1 MMSQIHRVGIVGC
14 GVMGAGIAEV
24 AACVGLDV
32 RVVAAREVSIASGR
46 ARLLRSLD
54 QGVRKERITPDG
66 RDQALGSIQFTT
78 DITSLGDRQIIFE
91 AIPEHEPAKIDMF
104 ETLDKIAEDPD
115 VILASN
121 TSSIPIIRM
130 ARATARPGQV
140 IGTHFFNPVPVLR
153 LVELTP
159 SYLTDDRV
167 YSAAESFITNVL
179 GKIVIRAPDRAGFV
193 VNAMLLPYLLSAVR
207 MVDSGRATADVID
220 TGMTLGCSH
229 PVGPL
234 KLADLIGLDV
244 LISASR
250 ALYEEYKEPQYAP
263 PPLLVRMVEAGMLG
277 KKTGRGFY
285 SYE

>member
-1 MMSQIHRVGIVGC
+1 MSQIHRIGIVGC
-14 GVMGAGIAEV
+14 GVMGSGIAEV
-24 AACVGLDV
+24 AACAGLDV

-54 QGVRKERITPDG
+54 NGVRKARITPEG
-66 RDQALGSIQFTT
+66 RDQALSGIQFST
-78 DITSLGDRQIIFE
+78 DIISLGDRQIIFE
-91 AIPEHEPAKIDMF
+91 SIPEHEPTKIDMF

-140 IGTHFFNPVPVLR
+140 VGAHFFNPVPALR

-159 SYLTDDRV
+159 SFLTDHRV

-179 GKIVIRAPDRAGFV
+179 GKVVIKAPDRAGFV
-193 VNAMLLPYLLSAVR
+193 VNVMLLPYLLSAIR
-207 MVDSGRATADVID
+207 MVDSGHAAADVID

-244 LISASR
+244 LISTSR
-250 ALYEEYKEPQYAP
+250 ALYEEFKEPQYSP